1 MDDGLSLPPPLE
13 LALAYAPA
21 SARERWRG
29 LLALDRRLQ
38 RIALGAREAVLAQI
52 KLAWWRERFAM
63 PAARWPGGEPLLA
76 ALHAWEPQRAALA
89 GLVDGWEGLVGA
101 EADAA
106 AVGTLVEARAQACA
120 ALADL
125 LGHGDAVGETLA
137 VARIWARR
145 DLAGRLGFGSG
156 PPEIPPI
163 RLPRAMRPLA
173 VLAELARSGEGGA
186 ALRLA
191 RAVRVGLLGR

>member
-29 LLALDRRLQ
+29 LLALDCRLG
-38 RIALGAREAVLAQI
+38 RIALGAREPVLAQI
-52 KLAWWRERFAM
+52 KLAWWRERLAM
-63 PAARWPGGEPLLA
+63 PAAQWPPGEPLLA
-76 ALHAWEPQRAALA
+76 ALHAWDPQRAALA

-125 LGHGDAVGETLA
+125 LGHGEAADEVLGLA
-137 VARIWARR
+137 RVWARR
-145 DLAGRLGFGSG
+145 ELAGRLGFVSG
-156 PPEIPPI
+156 PLATPPI
-163 RLPRAMRPLA
+163 RLPRAMRPLL
-173 VLAELARSGEGGA
+173 VLVELARSGEGGA